1 MSRGIVGKLQG
12 KVLDNL
18 KKSKKPL
25 DNSLP
30 LWYNDNVK
38 RGYTPFETDR
48 HQLQN
53 GKQIGREWKVKPKIF
68 SKTLKK
74 HLTRL
79 VQCAIIKVQG
89 KGIPELG
96 GQEKI
101 SKKIEKPLDKIK
113 SLCYNKYVKKR
124 KELILWKK

>member
-25 DNSLP
+25 DNGLP
-30 LWYNDNVK
+30 PWYNNNVK
-38 RGYTPFETDR
+38 RGYTPLETDR

-53 GKQIGREWKVKPKIF
+53 GKQIGRKWKVINQKLF

-89 KGIPELG
+89 KGIPE
-96 GQEKI
+96 
-101 SKKIEKPLDKIK
+101 PR
-113 SLCYNKYVKKR
+113 VKKKNQR
-124 KELILWKK
+124 NLKNLLTKSHLYVIISM

>member
-25 DNSLP
+25 DNGLP
-30 LWYNDNVK
+30 PCYNNNVK

-53 GKQIGREWKVKPKIF
+53 GKQIGRKWKVKPKTF

-74 HLTRL
+74 HLTRP
-79 VQCAIIKVQG
+79 VQCAIINVQG
-89 KGIPELG
+89 KGIPEP
-96 GQEKI
+96 
-101 SKKIEKPLDKIK
+101 S
-113 SLCYNKYVKKR
+113 VKKKNQR
-124 KELILWKK
+124 NLKNLLTKSHLYVIISM

>member
-25 DNSLP
+25 DNGLP
-30 LWYNDNVK
+30 PCYNNNVK

-53 GKQIGREWKVKPKIF
+53 GKQIGRKWKVKPKTF
-68 SKTLKK
+68 FKNFEKTL
-74 HLTRL
+74 
-79 VQCAIIKVQG
+79 
-89 KGIPELG
+89 
-96 GQEKI
+96 
-101 SKKIEKPLDKIK
+101 DKARPM
-113 SLCYNKYVKKR
+113 CYNKGTR
-124 KELILWKK
+124 